1 MDKLSENM
9 TDSFEYPEFVARFYD
24 VIYKKVRSEVDTE
37 YFMNK
42 ILATKGKVLE
52 IGVGTGRFFLDA
64 LAKGADIYGIDI
76 SKNMTDVLKKKLA
89 PENHY
94 RVMTGDAGTMN
105 LDFKFDLIV
114 APFRVFAHVL
124 ETEMQIL
131 FLNNVYKHL
140 SNKGR
145 FIFDL
150 FVPDPKLMAEGI
162 NNLTDFEGE
171 YEPGKKVR
179 RIVSS
184 KTDIVNQLLD
194 VTMKFIWDEDNK
206 QIEKEWKLQLRI
218 FFRYELEYLIKLSKL
233 SLINIFGDYQEN
245 PLNSDSKEF
254 IIVCKK

>member
-1 MDKLSENM
+1 MSG
-9 TDSFEYPEFVARFYD
+9 SFEYPDFVARFYD
-24 VIYKKVRSEVDTE
+24 VIYRKVRSEVDTE

-42 ILATKGKVLE
+42 ILVTKGKVLE
-52 IGVGTGRFFLDA
+52 IGVGTGRFFIDA

-76 SKNMTDVLKKKLA
+76 SKNMIDVLKKKLT
-89 PENHY
+89 PENHC

-105 LDFKFDLIV
+105 MDLKFNLIV
-114 APFRVFAHVL
+114 APFRVFAHIL
-124 ETEMQIL
+124 ETENQIS

-140 SNKGR
+140 SDKGK

-162 NNLTDFEGE
+162 DNLTDFEGE

-179 RIVSS
+179 RVVSS

-194 VTMKFIWDEDNK
+194 VTMKFIWDEDNE
-206 QIEKEWKLQLRI
+206 QIEKEWELQLRL
-218 FFRYELEYLIKLSKL
+218 FFRYELEHLIKLSKL
-233 SLINIFGDYQEN
+233 SLVNIFGDYQEN
-245 PLNSDSKEF
+245 LLNSDSKEF